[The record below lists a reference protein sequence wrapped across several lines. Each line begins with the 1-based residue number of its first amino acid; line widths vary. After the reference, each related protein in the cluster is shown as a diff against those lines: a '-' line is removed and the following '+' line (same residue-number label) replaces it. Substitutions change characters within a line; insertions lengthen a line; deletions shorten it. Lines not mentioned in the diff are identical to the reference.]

1 MPAPSATDTN
11 DTIAAIST
19 PPGEGGV
26 GIVRISG
33 PLALT
38 IAARI
43 FRSSHGRDIAATPR
57 RVFHGHVVD
66 GNGRPLDEVL
76 LHLMRAPHSYTCE
89 DVAEINGHGGAGP
102 LNAILEETLRH
113 GARLA
118 GPGEFT
124 QRAFL
129 NGRIDLVQA
138 EAVIDQIRA
147 RTRAGLQAANA
158 AAGGVL
164 SKAIHA
170 MRERLMAALARVEAA
185 VDFPEDDLP
194 ELIDTELLDGLRAT
208 HREML
213 ELLDT
218 CEAGRL
224 YREGVA
230 VAIAGRP
237 NVGKSSLFNALLRDA
252 RAIVTAQA
260 GTTRDR
266 LEEYITIAGV
276 PVKLIDTAGLR
287 ETADEVER
295 IGVERA
301 REALLGANLA
311 LVVLDTTA
319 GATAEDLAL
328 AAELSAHELPVV
340 VVWNKA
346 DLQPPPEEVALPD
359 IHGSVV
365 VSATAGTGLDAL
377 ERCIGDLLLGGL
389 QASAGQVMLTR
400 LHQKESLRRA
410 ADSVARL
417 LDNAGLSPE
426 FLAADLQEALHALGE
441 ITGETTPD
449 DILEMVFSSFCIG
462 K

>member
-1 MPAPSATDTN
+1 MPAPSAT

-33 PLALT
+33 PRAVE
-38 IAARI
+38 IAARV
-43 FRSSHGRDIAATPR
+43 FRSGHGRDIRTGAQ
-57 RVFHGHVVD
+57 RVFHGHILD
-66 GNGRPLDEVL
+66 GAGHPVDEVL
-76 LHLMRAPHSYTCE
+76 LHLMRAPHSYTRE

-102 LNAILEETLRH
+102 LNAILEEVLRQ
-113 GARLA
+113 GARPA
-118 GPGEFT
+118 RPGEFT

-158 AAGGVL
+158 AAGGAL
-164 SKAIHA
+164 SNAIHG
-170 MRERLMAALARVEAA
+170 MRERLAGALARVEAA

-194 ELIDTELLDGLRAT
+194 ELIDTALIDGLRTA
-208 HREML
+208 HGEMVA
-213 ELLDT
+213 LLDT

-224 YREGVA
+224 YREGVT

-252 RAIVTAQA
+252 RAIVTARP

-266 LEEYITIAGV
+266 LEEYITLAGV

-287 ETADEVER
+287 DTVDEVER
-295 IGVERA
+295 IGVEQARA
-301 REALLGANLA
+301 AFRGANLV
-311 LVVLDTTA
+311 LLVLDATT
-319 GATAEDLAL
+319 GVTPEDRDL
-328 AAELSAHELPVV
+328 AAELAAQDLPVV
-340 VVWNKA
+340 VAWNKI
-346 DLQPPPEEVALPD
+346 DLAAPPPGDALPATQGCVAL
-359 IHGSVV
+359 
-365 VSATAGTGLDAL
+365 SATEGTGLDDL
-377 ERCIGDLLLGGL
+377 EQCLGDLLLGGL

-410 ADSVARL
+410 ADSVGRL
-417 LDNAGLSPE
+417 LENTHLSPE
-426 FLAADLQEALHALGE
+426 FLAADLQDALRALGE